1 VAHILIATANMK
13 ARRALS
19 DVLVAV
25 GHHVITTTE
34 ARLGLAILRLSQYPL
49 IVLVGE
55 ELASREGVRGLRG
68 QGLLDLVLDDDA
80 DADQTIPWVQ
90 RTQHAYI
97 LLTHTPAREW
107 TASARAL
114 LERGGASVLPPD
126 CLIGA
131 LLNAIEDA
139 SERLVE
145 QREVD
150 LLPAM
155 ITG

>member
-1 VAHILIATANMK
+1 MR

-34 ARLGLAILRLSQYPL
+34 AGLALAILRLSQHPL
-49 IVLVGE
+49 IVLVDE
-55 ELASREGVRGLRG
+55 ELASREGVDERQGL
-68 QGLLDLVLDDDA
+68 GLLDLVLDDDA
-80 DADQTIPWVQ
+80 GADQTIPWAQ
-90 RTQHAYI
+90 WTQHAYI
-97 LLTHTPAREW
+97 LLTHTPEGVSP
-107 TASARAL
+107 ASARAL
-114 LERGGASVLPPD
+114 LECGGASVLPPD
-126 CLIGA
+126 CSIGA
-131 LLNAIEDA
+131 LLHAIEDA